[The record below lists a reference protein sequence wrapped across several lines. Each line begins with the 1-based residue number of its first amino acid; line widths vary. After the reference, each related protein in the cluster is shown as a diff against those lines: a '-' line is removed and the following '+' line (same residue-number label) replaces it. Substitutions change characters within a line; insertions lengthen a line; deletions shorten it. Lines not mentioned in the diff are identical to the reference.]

1 MKSGPL
7 WSDSSPPIARHVAV
21 ALRRMLAG
29 EERSRVRTKAHLVSV
44 GAALVMA
51 VGAAA
56 PANAGAPPAASI
68 TIVGNAAGLLPAG
81 EIATGHG
88 TVVDTFRGRLG
99 TVRVAGQPGSTVSI
113 EVLPADARGRGAIR
127 VGVSAGASKS
137 RRSGPS
143 QAQNLA
149 DLAIAPGVASGVA
162 SWLTAQAGAAP
173 VPAGGIPWASTCISL
188 NVLGGAVQ
196 GSGCN
201 NVYKKHASG
210 GDWYLSNEYWAS
222 ASLTAWQG
230 PLGLHLQGVAFE
242 TTWHPGNTIYSV
254 APTSTQSFGA
264 CTPWTVT
271 ASGTNNGVTIGGSIT
286 GQICPSTLGP
296 WNLRLASSYPNSG
309 AMWTGNVQGVA
320 NYQGAEGVQLV
331 HSPPGVQANWDDY
344 YLISYCNG
352 ICF

>member
-1 MKSGPL
+1 MK
-7 WSDSSPPIARHVAV
+7 
-21 ALRRMLAG
+21 
-29 EERSRVRTKAHLVSV
+29 TKARVVSV
-44 GAALVMA
+44 GAALAMA
-51 VGAAA
+51 AAAVA
-56 PANAGAPPAASI
+56 PANAGAPPPLAASMS
-68 TIVGNAAGLLPAG
+68 IVGSGTDLVPAG
-81 EIATGHG
+81 EFRTGHG
-88 TVVDTFRGRLG
+88 GVVDTFRGRLG
-99 TVRVAGQPGSTVSI
+99 TVRVAGLPGSTVSI
-113 EVLPADARGRGAIR
+113 EILPADTRGHGAIR
-127 VGVSAGASKS
+127 IGLSTGASKS
-137 RRSGPS
+137 RRAGPS
-143 QAQNLA
+143 QAENLA
-149 DLAIAPGVASGVA
+149 DLGLAPSVARGVQAGARSGVA
-162 SWLTAQAGAAP
+162 LAMAAP
-173 VPAGGIPWASTCISL
+173 ASAAPAPAGGIPWASTCINI

-254 APTSTQSFGA
+254 APTTTQPFGA

-271 ASGTNNGVTIGGSIT
+271 ASGTNNGITIGGSIT

-309 AMWTGNVQGVA
+309 AIWTGNVQGVA

-331 HSPPGVQANWDDY
+331 HSPPGVEANWDDY
-344 YLISYCNG
+344 YLINYCNG